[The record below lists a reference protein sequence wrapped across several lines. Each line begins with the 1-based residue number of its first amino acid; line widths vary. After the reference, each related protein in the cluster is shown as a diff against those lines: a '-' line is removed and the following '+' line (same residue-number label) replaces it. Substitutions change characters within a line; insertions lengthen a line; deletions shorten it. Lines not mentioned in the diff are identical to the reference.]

1 MVTPIHITPATLNDV
16 AFAVLE
22 QYTRGIP
29 FDQELWLD
37 FMGVILLDPA
47 EGLNSI
53 KAAQRLTQAKTNP
66 LLDNPATWQ
75 LHPWLMSPVPSPS
88 DKLPPHNLISKASRR
103 SKGPLPPAKCLR
115 SGKIIHQFLD
125 TSTQDGDNNESEHE
139 SDQDSKVHRSPRATE
154 IAPSGHMTF
163 NKCLEHIFHHYNHE
177 GIHRAEVSMDMDI
190 GPIESRVYM
199 IELPTI
205 CAAGFVLEHLRHRG
219 LSCQTFPQWIF
230 IEARNPLEPCDIPIH
245 SWVHILS
252 GAFKNDIA
260 YVLSIEN
267 SSVETLVVP
276 RLLPYYSNTYNSVGG
291 HSLFDVELARE
302 HGLEPH
308 LLPQESGEGDPS
320 LVDRTLTHFSNR
332 WWQDGDTSRI
342 CSGEF
347 ASKLAHIVAMDLQCK
362 SVTVHVL
369 TDSSSDDVGAL
380 EISIH
385 DFKLEFPT
393 GASIKVIAGLDCGFQ
408 GMGNDQQLEVL
419 GIFLALYISPT
430 TYASQAHD
438 QVWDDPLANEN
449 HLQPGDLVHIIS
461 GPHKDLCSMLQYYSS
476 HELLVTSSMIQQK
489 STADQGDKGKSKA
502 KEPNVTRGDGNI
514 DQDSD
519 LLQISVCMDDAVI
532 IPPATLQFSK
542 EMGYDVTV
550 SDCIEGPV
558 HTIDLI
564 ARCLTVLSEDGPW
577 HNFPISFC
585 VKLQDYSLCD
595 IEHQVSCEV
604 WIISGPKKGYRGML
618 WSLSPNLTALSPR
631 CTTPP
636 PPIADPSVKP
646 GPSTSAYDPWVV
658 HPDDVTSR
666 CSNKT
671 EQQHVDYVT
680 QGCGL
685 PPPGHV
691 LVTVTSSTVS
701 MNVKHHFI
709 PACDLTPANL
719 TSVGQSCLIL
729 WGKFAG
735 QIHRVKKCQSKKAP
749 KGVELEDGTKLPL
762 GMTTGLH
769 VDPVQLLIYCFPV
782 PYYNADWGSD

>member
-1 MVTPIHITPATLNDV
+1 
-16 AFAVLE
+16 
-22 QYTRGIP
+22 
-29 FDQELWLD
+29 
-37 FMGVILLDPA
+37 
-47 EGLNSI
+47 
-53 KAAQRLTQAKTNP
+53 
-66 LLDNPATWQ
+66 
-75 LHPWLMSPVPSPS
+75 
-88 DKLPPHNLISKASRR
+88 
-103 SKGPLPPAKCLR
+103 
-115 SGKIIHQFLD
+115 
-125 TSTQDGDNNESEHE
+125 
-139 SDQDSKVHRSPRATE
+139 
-154 IAPSGHMTF
+154 
-163 NKCLEHIFHHYNHE
+163 
-177 GIHRAEVSMDMDI
+177 
-190 GPIESRVYM
+190 
-199 IELPTI
+199 
-205 CAAGFVLEHLRHRG
+205 
-219 LSCQTFPQWIF
+219 
-230 IEARNPLEPCDIPIH
+230 
-245 SWVHILS
+245 
-252 GAFKNDIA
+252 
-260 YVLSIEN
+260 
-267 SSVETLVVP
+267 
-276 RLLPYYSNTYNSVGG
+276 
-291 HSLFDVELARE
+291 
-302 HGLEPH
+302 
-308 LLPQESGEGDPS
+308 
-320 LVDRTLTHFSNR
+320 
-332 WWQDGDTSRI
+332 
-342 CSGEF
+342 
-347 ASKLAHIVAMDLQCK
+347 MDLQCK

-449 HLQPGDLVHIIS
+449 HLQPGGLVHIIS
-461 GPHKDLCSMLQYYSS
+461 GPHKDLCSTLQYYSG

-542 EMGYDVTV
+542 EMGYNVNPGV
-550 SDCIEGPV
+550 LQYCLKMV
-558 HTIDLI
+558 H
-564 ARCLTVLSEDGPW
+564 G
-577 HNFPISFC
+577 FC

-618 WSLSPNLTALSPR
+618 CCHQTALSPH

-658 HPDDVTSR
+658 HPDDVTSQ

-709 PACDLTPANL
+709 PAHDLTPANL

-735 QIHRVKKCQSKKAP
+735 QIHWVKKCQSKKAP